1 MKLTLYTDG
10 RCVYSFFQW
19 MPELL
24 TLHRYSRSRAVPEW
38 QASMMACSLTPGG
51 RGFTSSLFSSSSTIM
66 PACTRNPPVV
76 SINVL
81 STQTACSLMSNSRG
95 INYEPAHSL
104 VCFYGRLHIFLSSLK
119 K

>member
-10 RCVYSFFQW
+10 RRVYSFFQW

-24 TLHRYSRSRAVPEW
+24 TLQRYSRSRAVPEW

-66 PACTRNPPVV
+66 PACTRNLPVV
-76 SINVL
+76 STNIF
-81 STQTACSLMSNSRG
+81 SMQRSCSLIVG
-95 INYEPAHSL
+95 
-104 VCFYGRLHIFLSSLK
+104 GRRFD
-119 K
+119 